1 MTAARRPRGVIVAV
15 DGPSGAGKSTAARAL
30 AARLGYTFLDTG
42 AMYRAVALRAL
53 EEVVPLD
60 DGARLTGLAG
70 ASRLELSEDGRQVR
84 VDGRDVSGLIRT
96 PEVSRA
102 ASLVSAHAG
111 VRRVLVARQQELGA
125 PGGVVLDGRDI
136 GTAVFPDA
144 EVKLF
149 VTADPRRRA
158 ERRSLELQEAGYD
171 ADPAAI
177 EAEIRARDEADSSR
191 ADSPLTRAPDAVEVD
206 TTRLSPEEVVDAMLA
221 LVRERL
227 RG

>member
-1 MTAARRPRGVIVAV
+1 MTGAGRRGIVVAV

-53 EEVVPLD
+53 EEGIPLE
-60 DGARLTGLAG
+60 DGARLAALA
-70 ASRLELSEDGRQVR
+70 AACRLELSADGREVR
-84 VDGRDVSGLIRT
+84 LDGWDVSALIRT

-111 VRRVLVARQQELGA
+111 VRRVLVARQQEMGA
-125 PGGVVLDGRDI
+125 SGRVVLDGRDI

-158 ERRSLELQEAGYD
+158 ERRCLELQEAGYA
-171 ADPAAI
+171 ADPVAI
-177 EAEIRARDEADSSR
+177 EAEIRARDEADSTR
-191 ADSPLTRAPDAVEVD
+191 ADSPLARAPDAVEVD
-206 TTRLSPEEVVDAMLA
+206 TTRLSPEEVVESMLT